1 MFNLFKKKSG
11 KIANSDLSF
20 IGVDMHSHLL
30 PGIDDG
36 LQELQESVAFI
47 KELAQLGYKKLICTP
62 HILTDLY
69 PNSPQTILPKL
80 QLVKDAIEK
89 EGIDIQI
96 EAAAEYMVD
105 HSFAELI
112 AKKNQDELL
121 TIGGKYILIE
131 MSYLSASPN
140 IDQIVF
146 DLSMMNLTPILAH
159 PERYNYYHRHFEQYE
174 HFKERGC
181 KLQVNLLSLTGV
193 YGPSVQKTAE
203 KLLKAGM
210 VDFLGT
216 DMHHEKHLF
225 MLKSLSTR
233 PEFYEIVKDALLLN
247 KTLL

>member
-1 MFNLFKKKSG
+1 MFNLFKKKTV
-11 KIANSDLSF
+11 KPVNPDLSF

-36 LQELQESVAFI
+36 LKELEESVEFI
-47 KELAQLGYKKLICTP
+47 RELSLLGYKKLICTP
-62 HILTDLY
+62 HILADLY
-69 PNSPQTILPKL
+69 PNSPQTIFPKL
-80 QLVKDAIEK
+80 QLVKDALKQQGIEMHM
-89 EGIDIQI
+89 

-112 AKKNQDELL
+112 AKSTKEELL

-159 PERYNYYHRHFEQYE
+159 PERYNYYHRHFGQYE

-193 YGPSVQKTAE
+193 YGPNVQKTAE

-216 DMHHEKHLF
+216 DMHHQKHLF

-233 PEFYEIVKDALLLN
+233 PEFYEIVRDTILLN

>member
-11 KIANSDLSF
+11 KPVSPDLSF
-20 IGVDMHSHLL
+20 IGVDMHNHLL

-36 LQELQESVAFI
+36 LKELEESVAFI

-69 PNSPQTILPKL
+69 PNGPQTILPKL
-80 QLVKDAIEK
+80 QLVKDALKK
-89 EGIDIQI
+89 EGVDIQL

-112 AKKNQDELL
+112 AKTNKDELL

-181 KLQVNLLSLTGV
+181 KLQVNLLSLTGG

-203 KLLKAGM
+203 KLLKFGM

-216 DMHHEKHLF
+216 DMHHEKHLL

-233 PEFYEIVKDALLLN
+233 PEFYEIVKDSVLLN
-247 KTLL
+247 KKLL